1 MDAGQ
6 LMANMNKEVLK
17 QPRGFIKLVQ
27 WVASI
32 ICFASIAGWEDS
44 FSVEVGCGMNQKSQK
59 VTVEFEY
66 PFELDL
72 VTLKEPICKEWPASG
87 GTPEGLDPIDFMA
100 HEAGTSQLF
109 VFVGVISFLYC
120 IGVTVFYVFFDQI
133 YTNNDQAP
141 IGDFGIHAA
150 VGFLWFVS
158 TIAWATSLTEIK
170 YYTNP
175 DEYALK
181 LIHECTQP
189 WGSCKS
195 LEYPSYASL
204 NISVIMGFLNMF
216 LWWTNLWFIYKETK
230 WFHKTTANMPPM
242 PPMETQQY
250 PPGGYDQYAAPQS
263 PQYTEQQY
271 GNDQY
276 GNDPYIQ
283 QDKYGGAPFN
293 QI

>member
-6 LMANMNKEVLK
+6 LMANMNKEVVK
-17 QPRGFIKLVQ
+17 QPRGFIKIVQ

-44 FSVEVGCGMNQKSQK
+44 FVVEVGCGEGAKVQK
-59 VTVEFEY
+59 VEVQFEY

-72 VTLKEPICKEWPASG
+72 VTLAEPICTEWPEAG
-87 GTPEGLDPIDFMA
+87 GAPKKLDPIDFMA

-120 IGVTVFYVFFDQI
+120 IGSTIFYVFFDQI
-133 YTNNDQAP
+133 YSNNDQAP

-150 VGFLWFVS
+150 IGFLWFVS
-158 TIAWATSLTEIK
+158 TTAWATSLSEIK

-181 LIHECTQP
+181 LIYECQKE
-189 WGSCKS
+189 WGSCKA

-204 NISVIMGFLNMF
+204 NISVIMGFLNVF
-216 LWWTNLWFIYKETK
+216 LWWSNLWFIYKETK

-271 GNDQY
+271 GNDPYMQQNNQY
-276 GNDPYIQ
+276 GE
-283 QDKYGGAPFN
+283 APFH

>member
-6 LMANMNKEVLK
+6 LMANMNILVVK
-17 QPRGFIKLVQ
+17 QPRGFIKIIQ

-32 ICFASIAGWEDS
+32 IAFASIAGWEDS
-44 FSVEVGCGMNQKSQK
+44 FTVSVSCGNDVRKK
-59 VTVEFEY
+59 VTVDFEY
-66 PFELDL
+66 PFELDMVKL
-72 VTLKEPICKEWPASG
+72 EEPVCKEWPISG
-87 GTPEGLDPIDFMA
+87 GTPTDMDPIDFMA

-120 IGVTVFYVFFDQI
+120 IGISVFYVFFDQI
-133 YTNNDQAP
+133 YSNNDQAP

-150 VGFLWFVS
+150 IGFLWFVS
-158 TIAWATSLTEIK
+158 TTAWATSLTEIK

-175 DEYALK
+175 DSYALK
-181 LIHECTQP
+181 LIHECDQTDF
-189 WGSCKS
+189 GDCKV
-195 LEYPSYASL
+195 LKYPSYASL
-204 NISVIMGFLNMF
+204 NISVIMGFLNVF
-216 LWWTNLWFIYKETK
+216 LWWSNLWFIYKETK

-263 PQYTEQQY
+263 PQYADQ
-271 GNDQY
+271 QY
-276 GNDPYIQ
+276 GNDPYMQ
-283 QDKYGGAPFN
+283 QNNQYGGAPFN